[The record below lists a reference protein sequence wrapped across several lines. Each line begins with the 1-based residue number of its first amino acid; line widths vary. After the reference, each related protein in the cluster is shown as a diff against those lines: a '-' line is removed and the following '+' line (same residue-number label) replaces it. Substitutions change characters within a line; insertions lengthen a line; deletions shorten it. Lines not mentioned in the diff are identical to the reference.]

1 MLNIVASNP
10 LPFIIAVLIGL
21 AVAWWVWGR
30 KPQAVADATEEIG
43 EAEANAAAAEQ
54 ADNSETANEAEA
66 EVAAADETPD
76 PVPPV
81 GAIPAG
87 SAAGAAAV
95 AAALPADNDEDESPP
110 KPKIAQAVGDP
121 DDLERIRGVGPKL
134 NRLLISLGVLRFD
147 QIAAWDDS
155 DVAEVDGHLGA
166 FKGRIDRDNW
176 VEQAKLLAED
186 KDDVWEQRFGG
197 RNQ

>member
-10 LPFIIAVLIGL
+10 LPFIVALLIGI

-30 KPQAVADATEEIG
+30 RA
-43 EAEANAAAAEQ
+43 
-54 ADNSETANEAEA
+54 SAEA
-66 EVAAADETPD
+66 EGESNVGEGEVTPTAANDTNSGDAGETAEDAD

-81 GAIPAG
+81 AAG

-95 AAALPADNDEDESPP
+95 AAVLPDVDAEAETEADEGDDEAPR
-110 KPKIAQAVGDP
+110 PKIAAAVGDP

-134 NRLLISLGVLRFD
+134 DRLLASLGVLRFD
-147 QIAAWDDS
+147 QIAAWS
-155 DVAEVDGHLGA
+155 ENDVAEVDSHLGA

-176 VEQAKLLAED
+176 IEQAKLLAEGR
-186 KDDVWEQRFGG
+186 DDTWEQRFGG
-197 RNQ
+197 RNR